1 MKKSFFS
8 HRAYQKKFWVK
19 FYQLFITTLPE
30 FKNSLTQQQPPPVA
44 VLLQAMWYE
53 AKGDWEMAHT
63 LAQDVH
69 TTDGSWIHA
78 YLHRVEGDNSNA
90 QYWYHRA
97 NRKMSKKP
105 LTEEWDDIVRELLN
119 T

>member
-1 MKKSFFS
+1 M
-8 HRAYQKKFWVK
+8 
-19 FYQLFITTLPE
+19 TLAE

-119 T
+119 TY